1 MFLLLEVKRLGVYPV
16 LIGYSLDL
24 IYFHYIHFV
33 RCSNPFVH
41 SKTSKAKQAFKVVLV
56 VKNPTANA
64 GDWEYCKYE
73 AVIVTKATRTKLIN
87 RVTLECENKE
97 QKNYERESHFR

>member
-1 MFLLLEVKRLGVYPV
+1 MRWLDG
-16 LIGYSLDL
+16 ITDSMDISLSKL
-24 IYFHYIHFV
+24 H
-33 RCSNPFVH
+33 VH

-97 QKNYERESHFR
+97 QKNYERESRFR

>member
-1 MFLLLEVKRLGVYPV
+1 MFLLLDVKRFGVYPV

-24 IYFHYIHFV
+24 IYSHYIHLV

-56 VKNPTANA
+56 VKNPTA
-64 GDWEYCKYE
+64 GIREDCKYE
-73 AVIVTKATRTKLIN
+73 AVIITKGTRTKLIN
-87 RVTLECENKE
+87 CVTLECENKE